1 MPPVLRFVIRRVLV
15 GVATLLAVSVFIFF
29 AIELLPG
36 DAASAALGSNAT
48 PELLAKFRADF
59 GLDRPAIVRYFEWI
73 WNFLHGDLGH
83 TMPSGT
89 PVIELL
95 GSKIL
100 NTTMLALITILIL
113 VPMGVGLGTLAG
125 AKEASR
131 TDRAVSVITLVLNA
145 VPEFVLGAAFLI
157 LFAVWIPMFPS
168 VSILDPSLNPWEQLS
183 LFVLPTLT
191 LLAAGVAQTTRMVRA
206 SMTMVMRS
214 PYIDM
219 ARLKGIP
226 EWEVLVKHALPNS
239 IGPALQIVAI
249 NLGWL
254 FGGVVVVEAVFEF
267 PGIGSALTQ
276 SVNLRDIAT
285 VQSLALLITA
295 VFLVGSLIADVTAAL
310 VNPRLRRTL

>member
-1 MPPVLRFVIRRVLV
+1 MPPVLKFVVRRVLV

-59 GLDRPAIVRYFEWI
+59 GLDRPPIVRYFEWI
-73 WNFLHGDLGH
+73 GNFLHGDLGH

-95 GSKIL
+95 GPKIL
-100 NTTMLALITILIL
+100 NTSMLALITILIL
-113 VPMGVGLGTLAG
+113 VPLGVGLGTIAG

-131 TDRAVSVITLVLNA
+131 TDRTISVVTLVLNA

-157 LFAVWIPMFPS
+157 LFAVWIPLFPS
-168 VSILDPSLNPWEQLS
+168 VSILDPELSPWAQLS

-206 SMTMVMRS
+206 SMTTVMRS

-226 EWEVLVKHALPNS
+226 EWQVLVKHALPNS

-276 SVNLRDIAT
+276 AVNLRDIAT

-295 VFLVGSLIADVTAAL
+295 VFLAGSMIADVMAAL